1 MSKALTAALL
11 LAALPFAAQAQ
22 VYKCPQAN
30 GSIGYQATPCATGAR
45 PGVHPT
51 AAELNAG
58 RQAQS
63 PAEPRP
69 FTDVYADTANARP
82 RAAEP
87 LKPSVASPTGGM
99 RRIDNDEE
107 RRRACTI
114 ALNNEA
120 VLARPTH
127 AYSFDKNG
135 NRNDVMVGE
144 RPGLLAEAKQQEA
157 RFCR

>member
-1 MSKALTAALL
+1 MSKALAAALL
-11 LAALPFAAQAQ
+11 LAALPVAVQAQ

-30 GSIGYQATPCATGAR
+30 GAVGYQSTPCATVAK
-45 PGVHPT
+45 PSNHPT
-51 AAELNAG
+51 AAELNAA
-58 RQAQS
+58 RAAQA
-63 PAEPRP
+63 PAESKP
-69 FTDVYADTANARP
+69 YADAYANPAGARP

-87 LKPSVASPTGGM
+87 LKPSVASPTGGV

-120 VLARPTH
+120 VLSRPTR

-135 NRNDVMVGE
+135 NRNDVMLGE
-144 RPGLLAEAKQQEA
+144 RPGLLADAKAQEAKY
-157 RFCR
+157 CK